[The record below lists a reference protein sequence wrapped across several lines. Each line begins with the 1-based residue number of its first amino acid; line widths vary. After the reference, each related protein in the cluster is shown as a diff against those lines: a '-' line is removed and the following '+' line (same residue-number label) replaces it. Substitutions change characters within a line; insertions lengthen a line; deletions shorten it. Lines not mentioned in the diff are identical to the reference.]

1 MKRLFYYFAAAAAL
15 LLGAACQQEVMPEG
29 VGSGDTVV
37 SFNVEVPGG
46 DATKAIADGTN
57 VNILYYEVYDA
68 GMTKRLASGT
78 KIPTSEKV
86 FDLQLTLVRGQVYN
100 FLFWAQVDG
109 TSYYTVSDL
118 RNVTVSYDNAVGN
131 DEDRAAFFAAEK
143 NFTVEKDAPAKNIYL
158 KRPFAQLNFGTVTF
172 ESDLDEDVVVNG
184 SVIKVTNASTR
195 FNVETGVGSGEVAD
209 LAQVVF
215 TATGCPTDPAKLT
228 VVNPDTA
235 DEAEYEYLSMNYFFV
250 GGEKATVAVDAL
262 FQTTG
267 GNVSHVIRSV
277 PVAENFRTNIV
288 GDLLFNTADFN
299 IYVDE
304 KFTNDEIVTIP

>member
-15 LLGAACQQEVMPEG
+15 LLGAACQQEAMPEG

-68 GMTKRLASGT
+68 GMTKRLASGS
-78 KIPTSEKV
+78 KMRTSEKV

-109 TSYYTVSDL
+109 NSYYTVSDL
-118 RNVTVSYDNAVGN
+118 RNVTVSYENAVGN

-184 SVIKVTNASTR
+184 SVIKVTNASTK
-195 FNVETGVGSGEVAD
+195 FNVETGVGSAVTTD

-228 VVNPDTA
+228 VNPDTA

-250 GGEKATVAVDAL
+250 GGEEATVAVEAV

-267 GNVSHVIRSV
+267 GEVSHFIPSV

>member
-68 GMTKRLASGT
+68 DMTKRLASGT

-184 SVIKVTNASTR
+184 SVIKVTNASTK
-195 FNVETGVGSGEVAD
+195 FNVETGVGSKEVAD

-228 VVNPDTA
+228 VNPDTA

-250 GGEKATVAVDAL
+250 GGEKPTTVDVEAL

-267 GNVSHVIRSV
+267 GNVSHSIPFV

>member
-68 GMTKRLASGT
+68 AMTKRLASGT
-78 KIPTSEKV
+78 KMRTSEKV

-109 TSYYTVSDL
+109 NSYYTVSDL
-118 RNVTVSYDNAVGN
+118 RNVTVSYENAVGN
-131 DEDRAAFFAAEK
+131 DEGRAAFFAAEK

-184 SVIKVTNASTR
+184 SVITVTNASTK
-195 FNVETGVGSGEVAD
+195 FNVETGVASKETAD

-215 TATGCPTDPAKLT
+215 TATGRPTDPAKLT

-235 DEAEYEYLSMNYFFV
+235 NEAEYEYLSMNYFFV
-250 GGEKATVAVDAL
+250 GGENATVAVDAL

-267 GNVSHVIRSV
+267 GNVSHFITSV

-304 KFTNDEIVTIP
+304 KFTDDKIVTIP

>member
-15 LLGAACQQEVMPEG
+15 LLGAACQQEAMPEG

-68 GMTKRLASGT
+68 GMTKRLASGS
-78 KIPTSEKV
+78 KMRTSEKV

-109 TSYYTVSDL
+109 NSYYTVSDL
-118 RNVTVSYDNAVGN
+118 RNVTVSYENAVGN
-131 DEDRAAFFAAEK
+131 DEDRAAFFAAET
-143 NFTVEKDAPAKNIYL
+143 NFTVEKDAPAKDIYL

-184 SVIKVTNASTR
+184 SVIKVTNASTK
-195 FNVETGVGSGEVAD
+195 FNVETGVGSKETAD

-250 GGEKATVAVDAL
+250 GDATVKVDAL

-267 GNVSHVIRSV
+267 GNVSHSIPFV